1 MKQLHEYRKSDG
13 RMTMNEMNE
22 NMKKSIDLNAA
33 LTKEKEKEVDVDNI
47 NKRNESSNYRNL
59 YVIIEQVDGKITPV
73 GLEMLSE
80 ARRLINDFNK
90 KYSLNEKVIAVIL
103 GNDIKHLCKDLI
115 YHGSDAVIYAD
126 DPKLNYHINKI
137 YTKVIVQI
145 ATDTNCIKKIS
156 PEYSK
161 EFKRPRYMFFA
172 ADSTGRHLSSTVLAE
187 LESGLASDIN
197 KLVIEDIDFRHE
209 HKTKG
214 QMLTFEKTL
223 MMYRPDFSGFLWTT
237 ILCLDNKNPDIKRDY
252 HPQACSI
259 IPGVFEPLEKDI
271 SRIGIIEEYTPDF
284 DPKDLDIK
292 IISRNILK
300 DTIDFNNYKTI
311 ISFGRGIKESPEE
324 NIKLIEKLAKLLNA
338 EIGISL
344 PISKK
349 LFKLSDKMNSLYIT
363 PERVIGTSGQKV
375 EPTIYIALGIS
386 GASQHLAGMKNS
398 GFIIAVNPDENAPIR
413 NECDVFIKGRIED
426 VLPIMI
432 EELEREKMIQTKEEE
447 GSNVVGTV

>member
-1 MKQLHEYRKSDG
+1 
-13 RMTMNEMNE
+13 MNE
-22 NMKKSIDLNAA
+22 NINETIDRTACSTEDREA
-33 LTKEKEKEVDVDNI
+33 EVPDTI
-47 NKRNESSNYRNL
+47 NKKNETSKYRNL
-59 YVIIEQVDGKITPV
+59 YVIIEQVDGKIAPV

-80 ARRLINDFNK
+80 ARRLIDDFNK
-90 KYSLNEKVIAVIL
+90 KYLLNEKVIAVIL
-103 GNDIKHLCKDLI
+103 GNGIKHLCKELI
-115 YHGSDAVIYAD
+115 YYGADAVLYAD
-126 DPKLNYHINKI
+126 DPKLQYHINKI

-145 ATDTNCIKKIS
+145 ATNARYIEKIS

-161 EFKRPRYMFFA
+161 QFKRPRYMFFA

-237 ILCLDNKNPDIKRDY
+237 IICLDNKNPEIKRDY

-259 IPGVFEPLEKDI
+259 IPGVFEPLEKNM
-271 SRIGIIEEYTPDF
+271 SRTGIIEEFSPEF
-284 DPKDLDIK
+284 DTKDLEIK
-292 IISRNILK
+292 VLSRSILK
-300 DTIDFNNYKTI
+300 DTIDFSNYKTI
-311 ISFGRGIKESPEE
+311 ISFGRGIKESPEQ

-349 LFKLSDKMNSLYIT
+349 LFKLSDKINSRYIT

-386 GASQHLAGMKNS
+386 GATQHLAGMKNS

-432 EELEREKMIQTKEEE
+432 EELEREKMTQTKEG
-447 GSNVVGTV
+447 GSAVVGTI